1 MRSVPAPEW
10 KSVTLARFRD
20 RVGFHISLLVAALAV
35 LVLFWP
41 FRYVLLFAVMIV
53 VVTYPIFQRVLRRV
67 GGRRIIA
74 AGITTF
80 GLLALGVTPLVLLGS
95 KAVQQAPRAVRH
107 LETLLNEPGRIQS
120 MEARVDAVLADAPKV
135 VRDSVPKD
143 LAKTARTAT
152 TQFLNDTLTGFTVAV
167 PSIVRGILKFAIQLA
182 IFLFAVVS
190 LYRDGPRLVRF
201 FMVVWPIDNTYERR
215 LFKVFARTAHNVIIA
230 SAGAAALQGAVA
242 AIGYKIAGVDQVIFL
257 GVLTGLG
264 AFVPLVGTTI
274 VWVPIAIAVYAESGA
289 SWALF
294 VVAWSAVI
302 TGGIDNVVKPLLVR
316 GDSGTHPLLVFLA
329 VFGGLA
335 WMGLPGL
342 LVGPVVV
349 ALFLALCEIYEE
361 DFAVSQP
368 VTVEPPRS
376 RVPDTAA
383 PA

>member
-1 MRSVPAPEW
+1 MQSAPAPEW

-20 RVGFHISLLVAALAV
+20 RVGFHISLLVAAAAV

-53 VVTYPIFQRVLRRV
+53 VVSYPIFLRVLHRV
-67 GGRRIIA
+67 GGSRVIA
-74 AGITTF
+74 AIITTSV
-80 GLLALGVTPLVLLGS
+80 LLGLGVTPVVLLGS
-95 KAVQQAPRAVRH
+95 KAIHEAPRAVLA
-107 LETLLNEPGRIQS
+107 LEEIINAPGRIEG
-120 MEARVDAVLADAPKV
+120 MERQVDSVLADTPRV

-152 TQFLNDTLTGFTVAV
+152 TAFLNDTLTGFTVAV
-167 PSIVRGILKFAIQLA
+167 PNIVRALLRFGIQLA
-182 IFLFAVVS
+182 IFIFAVLS
-190 LYRDGPRLVRF
+190 LYIDGPRLIRF
-201 FMVVWPIDNTYERR
+201 LMVVWPIDDSYERR
-215 LFKVFARTAHNVIIA
+215 LFKVFARTAHNVILA
-230 SAGAAALQGAVA
+230 SAGAAFLQGAVA
-242 AIGYKIAGVDQVIFL
+242 ALGYKIAGVDQVIFL

-264 AFVPLVGTTI
+264 AFVPLVGTAL
-274 VWVPIAIAVYAESGA
+274 VWVPIAIAVYAERGGG
-289 SWALF
+289 WALF

-302 TGGIDNVVKPLLVR
+302 TGGIDNLVKPFLVR

-349 ALFLALCEIYEE
+349 ALFLALCEIYEQ
-361 DFAVSQP
+361 DF
-368 VTVEPPRS
+368 TVNPPPRS

>member
-20 RVGFHISLLVAALAV
+20 RVGFHISLLLAALGV

-41 FRYVLLFAVMIV
+41 FRYTLLFAVMVV
-53 VVTYPIFQRVLRRV
+53 VVTYPVFLRILNRV
-67 GGRRIIA
+67 GGSRMIA
-74 AGITTF
+74 AAVTTF
-80 GLLALGVTPLVLLGS
+80 GLLALLVTPLVLLGS
-95 KAVQQAPRAVRH
+95 KAVHEAPRAIRQ
-107 LETLLNEPGRIQS
+107 LETLLNEPTRIES
-120 MEARVDAVLADAPKV
+120 VERRVDAALAGAPKV
-135 VRDSVPKD
+135 VRDAVPKD
-143 LAKTARTAT
+143 LAKTARSAT
-152 TQFLNDTLTGFTVAV
+152 TEFLNETLTDFTVAV
-167 PSIVRGILKFAIQLA
+167 PTIVRALLKFGIQLA

-190 LYRDGPRLVRF
+190 LYRDGPRLIRF
-201 FMVVWPIDNTYERR
+201 LMVVWPIDDVYERR
-215 LFKVFARTAHNVIIA
+215 LFKVFARTTHNVILA
-230 SAGAAALQGAVA
+230 SAGAAFLQGAVA
-242 AIGYKIAGVDQVIFL
+242 ALGYKIAGVDEVIFL

-264 AFVPLVGTTI
+264 AFVPLVGTAL
-274 VWVPIAIAVYAESGA
+274 VWIPIAVGVYVERGIG
-289 SWALF
+289 WGLF

-302 TGGIDNVVKPLLVR
+302 TGGIDNLVKPFLVR

-361 DFAVSQP
+361 DFAVNGASA
-368 VTVEPPRS
+368 VSPPRK

-383 PA
+383 PV

>member
-1 MRSVPAPEW
+1 MRPVPPEW

-20 RVGFHISLLVAALAV
+20 RVGFHISLLLAAFGV

-53 VVTYPIFQRVLRRV
+53 VVTYPIFLRILHRV
-67 GGRRIIA
+67 GGSRYIA
-74 AGITTF
+74 AAITTF
-80 GLLALGVTPLVLLGS
+80 GLLALVVTPIVLLGS
-95 KAVQQAPRAVRH
+95 KAVHEAPRAVRE
-107 LETLLNEPGRIQS
+107 LETLLNDPTRI
-120 MEARVDAVLADAPKV
+120 ETVETRVDTALKGAPRV
-135 VRDSVPKD
+135 VRDAVPKD

-152 TQFLNDTLTGFTVAV
+152 TEFLNDTLTGFTVAV
-167 PSIVRGILKFAIQLA
+167 PTIVRKLLTFGIQLA

-190 LYRDGPRLVRF
+190 LYTDGPRLVRF
-201 FMVVWPIDNTYERR
+201 LMVVWPIDDVYERR
-215 LFKVFARTAHNVIIA
+215 LFKVFARTTHNVILA
-230 SAGAAALQGAVA
+230 SAGAAFLQGAVA
-242 AIGYKIAGVDQVIFL
+242 ALGYKIAGVDEVIFL

-264 AFVPLVGTTI
+264 AFVPMIGTALVWI
-274 VWVPIAIAVYAESGA
+274 PIAFAVYAERGIG
-289 SWALF
+289 WALF

-302 TGGIDNVVKPLLVR
+302 TGGIDNLVKPFLVR

-361 DFAVSQP
+361 DFAMSATP
-368 VTVEPPRS
+368 AVTPPPRS
-376 RVPDTAA
+376 RAVDTAA

>member
-20 RVGFHISLLVAALAV
+20 RVGFHISLLLAGLGV

-41 FRYVLLFAVMIV
+41 FRYVLLFAVMMV
-53 VVTYPIFQRVLRRV
+53 VVTYPIFLKILDRV
-67 GGRRIIA
+67 GGSRTIA

-80 GLLALGVTPLVLLGS
+80 GLLALLVTPLVLVSS
-95 KAVQQAPRAVRH
+95 KAVQQAPRAVRE
-107 LETLLNEPGRIQS
+107 LEVLLNEPGRIQN
-120 MEARVDAVLADAPKV
+120 MEKQVDTALAGAPKV

-152 TQFLNDTLTGFTVAV
+152 TEFLNDTLTGFTVAV
-167 PSIVRGILKFAIQLA
+167 PSIVRGILKLAIQLA

-201 FMVVWPIDNTYERR
+201 LLVVWPIDDVYERR
-215 LFKVFARTAHNVIIA
+215 LFKVFARTTHNVIIA
-230 SAGAAALQGAVA
+230 SAGAAFLQGAVA
-242 AIGYKIAGVDQVIFL
+242 ALGYKIAGVDQVIFL

-274 VWVPIAIAVYAESGA
+274 VWIPIAIAVYAQSGA
-289 SWALF
+289 GWALF
-294 VVAWSAVI
+294 VVAWSVVI

-361 DFAVSQP
+361 DFAVGP
-368 VTVEPPRS
+368 AAVTPPARS